1 MSALPATMVCVE
13 IKQPG
18 GPEMLVPTRRPVPQ
32 PRAGE
37 ILIKVAA
44 AGVNRP
50 DLAQR
55 AGVYPPPPGASDLP
69 GLEAAGIVAAL
80 GAGVGG
86 WQVGDEVCALTPG
99 GAYAEY
105 CTVPAPQCL
114 PLPRGFDML
123 RAAALPENY
132 FTVWHNLFERGALKA
147 GESVLIH
154 GGASGIGTTA
164 IQLAKAFGVTVFTT
178 VRNQDKA
185 KAVRAL
191 GAEHAIL
198 YKDNDWAAEVR
209 KLSGGVDVVLD
220 MVAGD
225 YLPKNLEL
233 LRRDGRCVV
242 IAVQLGATATISAG
256 LVMMNRLTLTG
267 STLRPQS
274 VESKGRMARG
284 LKEKVWP
291 LLESGKVKPIIYKT
305 FPLKEAA
312 PRSRRTGA
320 GRPCRQGDVD
330 GLDSPVSCVAYP
342 RGRAAPPRLDRPA
355 VRPPA
360 FPRSGPPAPPPS
372 SWQRPRVRPGVALC
386 RRRR

>member
-1 MSALPATMVCVE
+1 MSALPATMICVE

-18 GPEMLVPTRRPVPQ
+18 GPEALVPTTRPVPQ
-32 PRAGE
+32 PKAGE

-55 AGVYPPPPGASDLP
+55 AGAYPPPPGASDLP
-69 GLEAAGIVAAL
+69 GLEAAGVVAAL
-80 GAGVGG
+80 GAGVGS
-86 WQVGDEVCALTPG
+86 WQVGDDVCALTPG
-99 GAYAEY
+99 GSYAEY

-132 FTVWHNLFERGALKA
+132 FTVWHNLFERGQLKA

-164 IQLAKAFGVTVFTT
+164 IQLAKGFGTTVFTT

-185 KAVRAL
+185 KAVHAL
-191 GAEHAIL
+191 GADHAIL
-198 YKDNDWAAEVR
+198 YKDNDWAAEMR

-233 LRRDGRCVV
+233 LKQDGRCIV
-242 IAVQLGATATISAG
+242 IAVQLGATATVSAG

-305 FPLKEAA
+305 FPLKDAA
-312 PRSRRTGA
+312 
-320 GRPCRQGDVD
+320 
-330 GLDSPVSCVAYP
+330 
-342 RGRAAPPRLDRPA
+342 RAHAELERAQHVGKVMLT
-355 VRPPA
+355 V
-360 FPRSGPPAPPPS
+360 
-372 SWQRPRVRPGVALC
+372 
-386 RRRR
+386 